1 MREKFLFYFLKIE
14 GKLKILKSFFRFID
28 EEDDEHNEDDENI

>member
-1 MREKFLFYFLKIE
+1 L
-14 GKLKILKSFFRFID
+14 ID